1 MQKMDKD
8 IFSLNNNML
17 QGVIN
22 DLQQIINTYQDK
34 QTINKISD
42 LLIKMNLIINENW
55 KNMEEIMNQISFLQN
70 KINQINQN
78 MNINYFYFVIYKL
91 I

>member
-1 MQKMDKD
+1 MIYNKLLIHVK
-8 IFSLNNNML
+8 
-17 QGVIN
+17 
-22 DLQQIINTYQDK
+22 IIK
-34 QTINKISD
+34 HKISD

>member
-22 DLQQIINTYQDK
+22 DLQQIINTCQDN
-34 QTINKISD
+34 QT
-42 LLIKMNLIINENW
+42 
-55 KNMEEIMNQISFLQN
+55 QN
-70 KINQINQN
+70 
-78 MNINYFYFVIYKL
+78 
-91 I
+91 